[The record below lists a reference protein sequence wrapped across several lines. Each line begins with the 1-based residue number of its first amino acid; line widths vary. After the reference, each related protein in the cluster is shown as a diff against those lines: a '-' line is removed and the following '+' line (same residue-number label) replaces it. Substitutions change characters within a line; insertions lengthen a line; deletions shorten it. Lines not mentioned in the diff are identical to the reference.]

1 MKLSDVE
8 AAKVGKT
15 LMDCYAQTPF
25 PRAHQAVGHAAY
37 QACRE
42 IVLAQAVEAIKQLP
56 YATFRPNTFADGY
69 EHAVERL
76 KSLTQPRSKRE
87 KVEARLKEYKS
98 SHPPF
103 IPDADTDARIL
114 AAEIDAIYKESE

>member
-25 PRAHQAVGHAAY
+25 SQAHQAVGHAAY
-37 QACRE
+37 AACRE

-76 KSLTQPRSKRE
+76 KSLTQPPGKRE
-87 KVEARLKEYKS
+87 QVEAVLAS
-98 SHPPF
+98 
-103 IPDADTDARIL
+103 DWGARKLTIAE
-114 AAEIDAIYKESE
+114 AAAKIDAIYKESE